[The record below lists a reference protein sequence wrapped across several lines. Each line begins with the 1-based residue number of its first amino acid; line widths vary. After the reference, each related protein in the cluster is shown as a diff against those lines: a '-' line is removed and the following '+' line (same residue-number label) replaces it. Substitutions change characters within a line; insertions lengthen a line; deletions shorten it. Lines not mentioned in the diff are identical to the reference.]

1 MPTSVDFNENLL
13 ERLSNGDRIAF
24 ADIYKKYW
32 YSVFRIAY
40 RRLRDKEVAK
50 ELTQDLFAKIWEKRG
65 KLKIDKLENYLMIS
79 MKNSVINYIENQVV
93 ANRYSRYYKAF
104 LSIPNESTENSINFS
119 DLSEAIDKGL
129 TNLPEKSRMVF
140 KLNKLNHWPVEKV
153 ALHLNLSEKTVGYH
167 LTKSVKFMRTFLKE
181 FTLVIFLS
189 FFGG

>member
-1 MPTSVDFNENLL
+1 MPTSIDFNENLV

-24 ADIYKKYW
+24 TEIYEKYW

-40 RRLRDKEVAK
+40 RRLRDREVAK
-50 ELTQDLFAKIWEKRG
+50 ELTQELFAKIWERRE
-65 KLKIDKLENYLMIS
+65 KLKIDKLENYLMTS
-79 MKNSVINYIENQVV
+79 MKNSVVNYIENQVV
-93 ANRYSRYYKAF
+93 ANRYVRYYKAF

-140 KLNKLNHWPVEKV
+140 KLNKLDHWPVEKV

-167 LTKSVKFMRTFLKE
+167 LTKSVKLMRTFLKE